1 MRSNLQIK
9 FAINFTIQTLVPE
22 IAQFKFDIN
31 VNSLKGMMEINL
43 DSTKSFS
50 ADIDFALGNYNP
62 KILDNIF
69 KIRDSKK
76 RPDLDSI
83 FHDISRNEASNIDKD
98 TGEILI
104 SKLIDSNVIT
114 VKKTKQGQKS
124 LFLTKDATAIPTE
137 DNAVFFS

>member
-22 IAQFKFDIN
+22 VAQFKFDIN

-50 ADIDFALGNYNP
+50 ADIDFGLGNYKP
-62 KILDNIF
+62 RILDNIF